1 MHDFHSAPSA
11 ALHRQRGVGPCTSV
25 CTRPARASQR
35 MSKKNTLCVQFL
47 DASAPHELAASGSI
61 GTLRRRVAEARG
73 LPADARVRLCLRG
86 EEITDD
92 GRGAGALEGE
102 TLTAWTPRYSAGLSS
117 QLAERSERLR
127 QERAAELAFASR
139 PLWRKALD
147 AARIRGPAA
156 LAAARRAP
164 PGVWARAGAWL
175 VLALL
180 TVRLQLWPPFLIV
193 SCVWLMWTYGLGERG
208 VGEESAYTVFN
219 NFRAL
224 PGQMGADEIQRQV
237 ARGL

>member
-1 MHDFHSAPSA
+1 MS
-11 ALHRQRGVGPCTSV
+11 
-25 CTRPARASQR
+25 RA
-35 MSKKNTLCVQFL
+35 TLRVQFL
-47 DASAPHELAASGSI
+47 DASASHELAASGSV

-139 PLWRKALD
+139 PLWRKAID

-208 VGEESAYTVFN
+208 AGEESAYTVFN

>member
-1 MHDFHSAPSA
+1 MS
-11 ALHRQRGVGPCTSV
+11 
-25 CTRPARASQR
+25 RA
-35 MSKKNTLCVQFL
+35 TLRVQFL
-47 DASAPHELAASGSI
+47 DASASHELAASGSV

-117 QLAERSERLR
+117 QLAGALRRLR
-127 QERAAELAFASR
+127 QERAAELALRAGRCGGS
-139 PLWRKALD
+139 AID

-164 PGVWARAGAWL
+164 PGVSRAR
-175 VLALL
+175 
-180 TVRLQLWPPFLIV
+180 VRGSCSRSSRCGCSCGRPF
-193 SCVWLMWTYGLGERG
+193 
-208 VGEESAYTVFN
+208 
-219 NFRAL
+219 
-224 PGQMGADEIQRQV
+224 
-237 ARGL
+237 